1 MIIGTSRKDRK
12 IGDIITVTVSHP
24 TNNFITIRGRIMATA
39 TYEEWLAG
47 DDDAG
52 PPIVVVGD
60 EKEIGTFFKIAID

>member
-12 IGDIITVTVSHP
+12 IGDIITVSL
-24 TNNFITIRGRIMATA
+24 NNFITIRGRIMATA

-47 DDDAG
+47 DDDTG
-52 PPIVVVGD
+52 PPKVVGH